1 MGQMRDEL
9 SRDAIP
15 VRVIDDSLLSL
26 VLISILPL

>member
-1 MGQMRDEL
+1 MRDEL
-9 SRDAIP
+9 SRDATP